1 MTTTS
6 EGESVM
12 PEPAALDTRIDGEA
26 APVPLELD
34 VMTGPHD
41 VTAMS
46 DGSDALDNIAVD
58 TVAVDIEDDV
68 IEPSV
73 TDPALVESPAPDES
87 IASAAAP
94 SDDVT
99 PPVAA
104 DATPSPIGKKR
115 LGELLVE
122 RGLIDAHQLERALA
136 HQHTWGTRLG
146 TALVARGDVSEGAL
160 TRVLSESLGIPLV
173 DLARVVVDPRAQ
185 KLVSRKQCE
194 EHEVFPVAISE
205 HNGRRHLLLAMAD
218 PLSSN
223 IVDDI
228 VRVHDVIVRPAI
240 APSSTLQAVIKRHYH
255 GQHVDIAPFSAGL
268 ESRSSDSTPPQFT
281 RPRPLSSSSAL
292 GVDGEPLPADSFGL
306 PGAVDVERI
315 EQLERQLHALLRV
328 LGRRG
333 LVSKAEL
340 LHELRQSEGDDD
352 VR

>member
-1 MTTTS
+1 MTTPS

-12 PEPAALDTRIDGEA
+12 PEPIAIDTRIDGEA
-26 APVPLELD
+26 APEPLDRD
-34 VMTGPHD
+34 VMDPPPE
-41 VTAMS
+41 V
-46 DGSDALDNIAVD
+46 DGSLDTQGGLDAAPFQDV
-58 TVAVDIEDDV
+58 VDDV
-68 IEPSV
+68 VETSV
-73 TDPALVESPAPDES
+73 SAPESVEVATVDVLVPTQ
-87 IASAAAP
+87 AAP

-99 PPVAA
+99 QA
-104 DATPSPIGKKR
+104 ATPSPIGKKR

-136 HQHTWGTRLG
+136 HQHTWGMRLG

-160 TRVLSESLGIPLV
+160 TRVLSESLDIPLV

-223 IVDDI
+223 IVDEI
-228 VRVHDVIVRPAI
+228 VRVHDVVVRPAI
-240 APSSTLQAVIKRHYH
+240 APSSTLHAVIKRHYH

-268 ESRSSDSTPPQFT
+268 EPRHSDSSPPQFV
-281 RPRPLSSSSAL
+281 RPRALSSNGAL
-292 GVDGEPLPADSFGL
+292 RVDGEPLHADSFGL
-306 PGAVDVERI
+306 PRAVDVERI

-340 LHELRQSEGDDD
+340 LHELRQAEADDD